1 MNKKYISRNEAA
13 EILGVHPQTISN
25 YADRGIIHIV
35 KRRGCVKVR
44 YEDVEKLA
52 AEIEDI
58 VGIET
63 RIANY
68 KAELQQTEAEL
79 QKEQVFKGG
88 FTALA
93 ARNLTELFEKYVPS
107 ENKNDLDVTSYMLN
121 HGYKNTAWH
130 FKMTETEVQSCGRR
144 VLHEIRKHNTIFEL
158 EAVNNALKERNNN
171 LSVENEI
178 LRARIKELG
187 SDADDILNEEKEKNE
202 LLDKSVIPMAYDH
215 QMSVRA
221 INCLKIAEIYTVRDL
236 VSYSKRDLLRI
247 RNMGKKSLREI
258 IEFVESLG
266 LELSEY

>member
-13 EILGVHPQTISN
+13 EMLGVHPQTISN
-25 YADRGIIHIV
+25 YADKGLIHII
-35 KRRGCVKVR
+35 KRRGCAKVR
-44 YEDVEKLA
+44 LEDVEKLA
-52 AEIEDI
+52 TEIEDL

-68 KAELQQTEAEL
+68 KAELQQLETEL

-107 ENKNDLDVTSYMLN
+107 ENKNDLDVTSYIIN
-121 HGYKNTAWH
+121 YGYKNTAWH

-144 VLHEIRKHNTIFEL
+144 VLHEIRRHHSIFKL
-158 EAVNNALKERNNN
+158 EADNNALKEHINS
-171 LSVENEI
+171 LIVENEK
-178 LRARIKELG
+178 LRTKIKEMG
-187 SDADDILNEEKEKNE
+187 SDADEILDVEREKNE
-202 LLDKSVIPMAYDH
+202 LLATPIIP
-215 QMSVRA
+215 
-221 INCLKIAEIYTVRDL
+221 IACEHNMTVRSLNCIKAADIRTVGDL
-236 VSYSKRDLLRI
+236 VSYSKRDLLRL

-266 LELSEY
+266 FELAD